1 MFQIPPNLEL
11 EIEALPY
18 VLHNDDLRWIGW
30 PQPGGR
36 LNKVAN
42 GRRKTIASR
51 RFLRPAV
58 YSFEQGCQMQSAR
71 TQQERVQLV
80 NDNERGRDAAISAR
94 MQMAM
99 KEPTTPSGAGAM
111 ISYMAAELVDDDF
124 EDDSWHAIAL
134 KTVSAALT
142 RTSKR
147 T

>member
-1 MFQIPPNLEL
+1 MAESFGVPPGSRG
-11 EIEALPY
+11 
-18 VLHNDDLRWIGW
+18 H
-30 PQPGGR
+30 
-36 LNKVAN
+36 
-42 GRRKTIASR
+42 RREK
-51 RFLRPAV
+51 
-58 YSFEQGCQMQSAR
+58 Y
-71 TQQERVQLV
+71 
-80 NDNERGRDAAISAR
+80 ERGRDAAIRAR

-99 KEPTTPSGAGAM
+99 TEPTTPSGAGAM